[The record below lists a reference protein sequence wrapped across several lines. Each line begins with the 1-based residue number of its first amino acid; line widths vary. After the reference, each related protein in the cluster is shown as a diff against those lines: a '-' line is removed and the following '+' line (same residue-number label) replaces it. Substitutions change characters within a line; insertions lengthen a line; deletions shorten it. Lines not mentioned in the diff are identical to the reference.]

1 MTSIM
6 NRQWQVRLAR
16 QTKDVYEQTGACCVI
31 FLLDGLGE
39 RGLLSS

>member
-1 MTSIM
+1 MTSMM
-6 NRQWQVRLAR
+6 NRHWQVRLAG
-16 QTKDVYEQTGACCVI
+16 QTKDVYEQTGACCVT